1 MTTLVT
7 QINTFSIMIKS
18 IRLQNW
24 KSFADATLPVQPL
37 TVLVGTNAS
46 GKSNLF
52 EAFSLVRRLMDGLRL
67 QNVFD
72 ADHSSFP
79 IRGGAAWI
87 IRHGESQAAITVTL
101 QHPSDSALYLKYEL
115 VFSSSGSTTLNLLSE
130 KLSLYDGDNNEKE
143 SLFESAGQLTDGKGT
158 KLNTYVNVCMLP
170 MVNQLFREA
179 KGSTSDEPLIDHV
192 VLQLQKIT
200 TLSPVPAAM
209 RGYSS
214 IKDSIEVDA
223 ANVAGV
229 LVSTKA
235 NGNSDIHHKLNK
247 YIRVLPDFDLEE
259 VYAEAIKPL
268 EKDAM
273 LFGVEKVGDVPHK
286 YLVDARTMSDGTLH
300 FIGIVTA
307 LLTVPTGSLLI
318 MEEINQGL
326 HPSRAK
332 DLIEIIKEIIK
343 ERKIDVMFSTHDPA
357 LLDAIGVVFS
367 ENIQVVYRN
376 EEGHSNIKCLSDFKM
391 FGKLIGRGS
400 LGKLSTRGEL
410 AKAVFQ

>member
-1 MTTLVT
+1 
-7 QINTFSIMIKS
+7 MIKS

-46 GKSNLF
+46 GKSNMF
-52 EAFSLVRRLMDGLRL
+52 EAFSLVRRMMDGLRL
-67 QNVFD
+67 ENAFGT
-72 ADHSSFP
+72 DHSSFP
-79 IRGGAAWI
+79 IRGGVSWV
-87 IRHGESQAAITVTL
+87 IRNGESQATITIVM
-101 QHPSDSALYLKYEL
+101 QHPSDVVLCLKYEL
-115 VFSSSGSTTLNLLSE
+115 VFFQNDSVALKLKSE
-130 KLSLYDGDNNEKE
+130 KLSVYDSDDNEIE
-143 SLFESAGQLTDGKGT
+143 SLFESSGQLTDGKGA
-158 KLNTYVNVCMLP
+158 KLNTSLNACMLP
-170 MVNQLFREA
+170 MANQMFREA
-179 KGSTSDEPLIDHV
+179 RGSYSDEPLIDHV
-192 VLQLQKIT
+192 VSQLQKIT
-200 TLSPVPAAM
+200 TLAPVPAAM

-214 IKDSIEVDA
+214 IEDRIEVDA

-229 LVSTKA
+229 LVSAKA
-235 NGNSDIHHKLNK
+235 NGHDDIHRKVNK
-247 YIRVLPDFDLEE
+247 YIEVLPDFDLEE
-259 VYAEAIKPL
+259 IYAEAIEPL
-268 EKDAM
+268 KKDAM
-273 LFGVEKVGDVPHK
+273 LFGVKKTGDAPWK

-300 FIGIVTA
+300 FIGFITA
-307 LLTVPTGSLLI
+307 LLTVPEGSLLI
-318 MEEINQGL
+318 MEEINQGF

-357 LLDAIGVVFS
+357 LLDAIGVAFS

-376 EEGHSNIKCLSDFKM
+376 EEGHSDIKRLSDFKM